1 MQIAVELHEISTHTG
16 LARHRLE
23 RLRRSIGEDPDM
35 LPGFDPDLILAL
47 SLAGTFV
54 FGLSG
59 GIAGVRTRL
68 DIFGVVVLAVAVG
81 MAGGIVRDLLIGRPP
96 ESFRDWR
103 YLAAAGA
110 AGLLTFLAPRSVERS
125 QSRIDVLDAAGLA
138 LFCVAGAST
147 ALDFR
152 IPPVQAVVLG
162 AVTAIGGGMLRDI
175 LINEIPGVLR
185 GGLYAV
191 PALLG
196 ASVVVIAS
204 KAGSQSALWPILG
217 MLVCFVVRIVG
228 LRRDVNLPSEP
239 PEAMTRRAARRRGG

>member
-1 MQIAVELHEISTHTG
+1 
-16 LARHRLE
+16 
-23 RLRRSIGEDPDM
+23 M

-59 GIAGVRTRL
+59 GIAGVRKRL

-110 AGLLTFLAPRSVERS
+110 AGLVTFLAPRSVERS
-125 QSRIDVLDAAGLA
+125 QRRIDVLDAAGLA

-162 AVTAIGGGMLRDI
+162 AITAIGGGMLRDI

-196 ASVVVIAS
+196 ASVVVIGS
-204 KAGSQSALWPILG
+204 EAGSQSALWPILG
-217 MLVCFVVRIVG
+217 MVVCFVVRIVG
-228 LRRDVNLPSEP
+228 LRRDINLPSEP
-239 PEAMTRRAARRRGG
+239 PEAIARRSARRRGG

>member
-1 MQIAVELHEISTHTG
+1 V
-16 LARHRLE
+16 
-23 RLRRSIGEDPDM
+23 

-47 SLAGTFV
+47 NLAGTFV

-59 GIAGVRTRL
+59 GIAGVRNRL
-68 DIFGVVVLAVAVG
+68 DAFGVVVLAIAVG

-96 ESFRDWR
+96 ETFRDWR

-110 AGLLTFLAPRSVERS
+110 AGAMSVLAPRSVERS
-125 QSRIDVLDAAGLA
+125 QRQIDVLDAAGLA

-152 IPPVQAVVLG
+152 VPPVQAVVLG
-162 AVTAIGGGMLRDI
+162 AITGIGGGMLRDI
-175 LINEIPGVLR
+175 LVNEVPHVLR

-196 ASVVVIAS
+196 AAIVVAAS
-204 KAGSQSALWPILG
+204 EAGSQSAVFPLLG
-217 MLVCFVVRIVG
+217 MLACFSVRLVA
-228 LRRDVNLPSEP
+228 LRRDINPPRDLP
-239 PEAMTRRAARRRGG
+239 R